1 MSPPLTEEGDS
12 RPTDTSRALAR
23 LYDLDLVEDPGDVEL
38 YLALATRTGG
48 PILELAAGSGRIAVP
63 LVEAGHD
70 VTAVDLEP
78 AMLERAYAR
87 ARAIGRNGG
96 AGAGSGRDRGAGGD
110 RGSGTDIGRL
120 ELIEADLL
128 ELDLPTAGTF
138 RLAIIALNSIF
149 LLATPDAQRRAF
161 STIARHLAPGG
172 RAVVDVWLP
181 DPEDLARFDGRLIF
195 EYERLEPETGQRVT
209 KVDSARFDPTTSIVD
224 LTTIYE
230 EGPSGGPTV
239 RWIRH
244 DALRL
249 VGADELRAMAE
260 AAGFVVDQV
269 GGDYDL
275 DPIAPDSERAV
286 LIARLPDPARS

>member
-1 MSPPLTEEGDS
+1 MSPRRIEEERS
-12 RPTDTSRALAR
+12 RPNATSRALAR

-63 LVEAGHD
+63 LVEAGYD

-78 AMLERAYAR
+78 AMLERAFAR
-87 ARAIGRNGG
+87 ARVIGDG
-96 AGAGSGRDRGAGGD
+96 RGAGHGRDPLD
-110 RGSGTDIGRL
+110 RGRGPDSSVHVGRL

-128 ELDLPTAGTF
+128 ELDLPTAGTY

-149 LLATPDAQRRAF
+149 LLATREAQRQAF
-161 STIARHLAPGG
+161 QTIARHLAPGG
-172 RAVVDVWLP
+172 LAVVDVWLP
-181 DPEDLARFDGRLIF
+181 EAEDLARFDGRLIF

-209 KVDSARFDPTTSIVD
+209 KVDSARFDATTATVD

-230 EGPSGGPTV
+230 EGRSGGPAV

-260 AAGFVVDQV
+260 DAGLVVDEI
-269 GGDYDL
+269 GGDYEL
-275 DPIAPDSERAV
+275 DPIAPDNERAI
-286 LIARLPDPARS
+286 LIARLPDSPSS

>member
-1 MSPPLTEEGDS
+1 MSPPRTEEGHS
-12 RPTDTSRALAR
+12 RPIDTSRALAR

-38 YLALATRTGG
+38 YLALATRTGD

-96 AGAGSGRDRGAGGD
+96 AGAGSGRDRGAGGG
-110 RGSGTDIGRL
+110 RGSSTDIGRL

-128 ELDLPTAGTF
+128 ELDLPTAGTY

-149 LLATPDAQRRAF
+149 LLASGDAQRQAF
-161 STIARHLAPGG
+161 RTIARHLAPGG
-172 RAVVDVWLP
+172 LAVVDVWLP
-181 DPEDLARFDGRLIF
+181 EPADLARFDGRLIF

-260 AAGFVVDQV
+260 AAGLVVDQV

-286 LIARLPDPARS
+286 LIARLPDPASS